1 MMNKALVKTE
11 PLAKNLKLLSSRL
24 VPIMLLKLLIMLY
37 SNTAEFCLS
46 CSIYAPYV
54 KHYALQIQHFVSLI
68 VLKLENHE
76 Y

>member
-1 MMNKALVKTE
+1 MNKALVKTE
-11 PLAKNLKLLSSRL
+11 PLVKNLKLLRGRL
-24 VPIMLLKLLIMLY
+24 VPIMLLKLPIMLC
-37 SNTAEFCLS
+37 SNATEFCLS

-54 KHYALQIQHFVSLI
+54 KHNALQIQHFVSLI